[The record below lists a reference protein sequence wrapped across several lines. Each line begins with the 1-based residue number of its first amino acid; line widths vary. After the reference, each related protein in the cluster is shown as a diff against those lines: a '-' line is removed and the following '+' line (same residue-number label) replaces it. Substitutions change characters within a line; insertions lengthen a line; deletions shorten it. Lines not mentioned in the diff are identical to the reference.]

1 MIRYRLRMLF
11 LTGVLGGIS
20 LSVLYI
26 NPYGGEISLSEAL
39 LQLSGSR
46 GDFPMGFAMTEM
58 VSFSLRL
65 LPAYLFEL
73 FFGIM
78 LYRHFCTASIYI
90 FSRYP
95 KRVRWYFRECLA
107 LGGGAL
113 LFQVLLV
120 GAALVTAALRYR
132 LYIDAGGLLLGLYA
146 LAIPALWTYGATL
159 AVNLVAVKAGSS
171 AGFGVVAGFQTVCIV
186 LFGLEDTLRR
196 YADMVIEPEG
206 KLLRFNPMASLVM
219 GWHTSGIEV
228 LDRAVYAPYRTM
240 DFNHSLALCL
250 ALCLGIL
257 LAGAWIIQRHELL
270 KADSETGV

>member
-120 GAALVTAALRYR
+120 RSAAVPPVHRRWRAPAGIVCAGNSGTLDLWGYFGSESGGGESRKQRRVWGGDRIPDCVHRALWPGGYAAALR
-132 LYIDAGGLLLGLYA
+132 
-146 LAIPALWTYGATL
+146 
-159 AVNLVAVKAGSS
+159 
-171 AGFGVVAGFQTVCIV
+171 
-186 LFGLEDTLRR
+186 
-196 YADMVIEPEG
+196 
-206 KLLRFNPMASLVM
+206 
-219 GWHTSGIEV
+219 
-228 LDRAVYAPYRTM
+228 
-240 DFNHSLALCL
+240 
-250 ALCLGIL
+250 
-257 LAGAWIIQRHELL
+257 RH
-270 KADSETGV
+270 GN